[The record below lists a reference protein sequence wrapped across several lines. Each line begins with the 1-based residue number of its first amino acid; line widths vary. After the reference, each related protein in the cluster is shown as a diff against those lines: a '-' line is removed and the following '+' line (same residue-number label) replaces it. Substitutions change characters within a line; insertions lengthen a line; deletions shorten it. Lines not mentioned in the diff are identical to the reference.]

1 MIVGDVGELVI
12 VDPKAEMNLLHF
24 LEQAPEKRVLT
35 PLGLEVIHRVD
46 VEPEAITDKIIGP
59 RRHVRPAPHYSKPC
73 IISAAAKIARGGHFS
88 QYPNPHTPEDLYLLH
103 LKFCDV
109 DQYTGAMDRRNAIT
123 REMGDDIKGTSI
135 GRHWFSEE
143 RGEDR
148 KMFEG
153 FANLTLEEG
162 FDLGFMRK
170 RMHRSFKARGETGFY
185 EFNRPSYEMQ
195 YQLPER
201 FIGVI

>member
-12 VDPKAEMNLLHF
+12 VDPKAEMNLLQF

-88 QYPNPHTPEDLYLLH
+88 QYPKLHTLEDLYLLH
-103 LKFCDV
+103 LNFVMWISIRGRWTVAMRSPARWGMISKALRSGG
-109 DQYTGAMDRRNAIT
+109 TGSRR
-123 REMGDDIKGTSI
+123 S
-135 GRHWFSEE
+135 GR
-143 RGEDR
+143 G
-148 KMFEG
+148 
-153 FANLTLEEG
+153 
-162 FDLGFMRK
+162 
-170 RMHRSFKARGETGFY
+170 
-185 EFNRPSYEMQ
+185 P
-195 YQLPER
+195 
-201 FIGVI
+201 